1 MKPAL
6 APFAPSVNLA
16 SMDQQHLRDL
26 LAQLHN
32 ELAHGET
39 LDDRSRQ
46 LLQSVHADIERVAA
60 TPSAVTADEHP
71 QVRGRLQEAAL
82 TFQTTHPQLAANLE
96 QTMNALS
103 NLGL

>member
-1 MKPAL
+1 
-6 APFAPSVNLA
+6 
-16 SMDQQHLRDL
+16 MDQQNLRDL
-26 LAQLHN
+26 LTQLHA
-32 ELAHGET
+32 ELARGET

-46 LLQSVHADIERVAA
+46 LLQSVHDDIERVAS
-60 TPSAVTADEHP
+60 TPDGAPTAVTADEHP
-71 QVRGRLQEAAL
+71 QVRGRLQEAVL